1 MLKHVDCPENAGPF
15 GSYSHAI
22 EVPPGA
28 RVLHISGQVG
38 ADRDGVV
45 PDDAGRQ
52 TELIF
57 ENLGRVLSAAGM
69 SPSDLVRL
77 TYFVCNKDDLP
88 AIRAV
93 RDRVLRAP
101 FPASSLMVVQALGRP
116 AWRLEIE
123 ALAARVDR

>member
-1 MLKHVDCPENAGPF
+1 MLKHVDCPEIAGPF

-69 SPSDLVRL
+69 SLSDLVRL
-77 TYFVCNKDDLP
+77 TYFVCNKDDLS

-101 FPASSLMVVQALGRP
+101 FPVSSLMVVQALGRP

-123 ALAARVDR
+123 ALAARVGR

>member
-1 MLKHVDCPENAGPF
+1 MLKHLDCLRIAGPF

-57 ENLGRVLSAAGM
+57 ENLDCVLSAAGM
-69 SPSDLVRL
+69 SSSDLVRL
-77 TYFVCNKDDLP
+77 TYFVCDKDDLS

-116 AWRLEIE
+116 AWKLEIE

>member
-1 MLKHVDCPENAGPF
+1 MLKHVDCPEIAGPF

-57 ENLGRVLSAAGM
+57 ENLGRVLSAASM
-69 SPSDLVRL
+69 SLSDLVRL
-77 TYFVCNKDDLP
+77 TYFVCDKDDLP

-93 RDRVLRAP
+93 RDRVLHAP